1 LEKSEQI
8 SKSIIGNA
16 GNRNEGSLCKKTK
29 KPLPDR
35 CKKKFQNLD
44 AKQGLSVIS
53 PIVKLNGRE
62 LAPFSNKP

>member
-1 LEKSEQI
+1 V
-8 SKSIIGNA
+8 SKSAKASLGTQAIGTKA
-16 GNRNEGSLCKKTK
+16 LSAKKTK